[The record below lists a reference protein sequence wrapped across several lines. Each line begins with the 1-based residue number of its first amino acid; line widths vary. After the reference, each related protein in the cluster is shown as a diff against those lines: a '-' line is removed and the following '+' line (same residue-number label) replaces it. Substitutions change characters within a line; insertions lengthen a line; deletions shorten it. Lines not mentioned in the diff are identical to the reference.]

1 MNDAKYY
8 RHALAIMWNLFSE
21 RRTDVAEFCD
31 MVLNEDSVTDLKK
44 FLPEHRFIQA
54 GNGNV
59 LVEYDTLTTLL
70 HISFDEGV
78 TWSELPNHIYK

>member
-1 MNDAKYY
+1 MNKSYY
-8 RHALAIMWNLFSE
+8 IHALALMHTRFNV
-21 RRTDVAEFCD
+21 RRTDVAEFCE
-31 MVLNEDSVTDLKK
+31 MVLNDTPYDELVK
-44 FLPEHRFIQA
+44 FQPEHRFIQA

-78 TWSELPNHIYK
+78 TWTEMPNHKYK

>member
-31 MVLNEDSVTDLKK
+31 MALDQKPIEDLFNFK
-44 FLPEHRFIQA
+44 PEHRFIQA

-70 HISFDEGV
+70 HISFDEGL
-78 TWSELPNHIYK
+78 TWTEMPNHQYK